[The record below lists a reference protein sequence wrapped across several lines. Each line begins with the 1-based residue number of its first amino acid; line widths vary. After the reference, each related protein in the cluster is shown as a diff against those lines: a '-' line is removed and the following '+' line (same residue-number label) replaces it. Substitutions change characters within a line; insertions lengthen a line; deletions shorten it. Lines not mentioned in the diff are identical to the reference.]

1 MDAQNDPKGSKF
13 KVFQPSDFSF
23 REENTPEQVNP
34 EVQSPESQSPQGQS
48 PEVRAPQSNRPQ
60 VPNPAL
66 KLTLEALRSEQ
77 SLAMGVSAGLIA
89 AIAGAAAWGV
99 VTAYTGNQVGWM
111 AIGVGFMVGF
121 AVRVAGKGIDPAFG
135 VVSAVLSMLGCV
147 LGNLWTMTYFIAA
160 KQGVPFL
167 KAVSQLNPEIA
178 VNIMVSTFNYMD
190 VVFYS
195 LALYF
200 GYKYGF
206 RRITKDELKQS

>member
-190 VVFYS
+190 VVFYG

-206 RRITKDELKQS
+206 RRITEDELKQS

>member
-1 MDAQNDPKGSKF
+1 MDARNDPKGSKF

-34 EVQSPESQSPQGQS
+34 EVQSPESQSPQGPS
-48 PEVRAPQSNRPQ
+48 PEVQAPQSNRPQ

-178 VNIMVSTFNYMD
+178 VNLMVSTFNYMD
-190 VVFYS
+190 VVFYG

-206 RRITKDELKQS
+206 RRITEDELKQS